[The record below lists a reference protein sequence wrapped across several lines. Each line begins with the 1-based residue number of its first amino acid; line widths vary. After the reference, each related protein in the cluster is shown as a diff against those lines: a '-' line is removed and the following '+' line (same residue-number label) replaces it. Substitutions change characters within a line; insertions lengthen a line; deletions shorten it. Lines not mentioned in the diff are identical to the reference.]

1 VSGRIYLLRATVCGE
16 PLIDPA
22 TFQRIQEALRANQ
35 RRTQGHPKRDYLLRG
50 LLKCK
55 HCGKSIS
62 GLYNRK
68 SYRRKDGCLWTGGS
82 RHYVCNGY
90 QNHHDTALPQRCVL
104 RYINAEALEAA
115 IWAEI
120 EKVLTNPAFLRQ
132 ALTMNVEETLESLPR
147 LKVQAARLQEQ
158 ITDAEKKERRALEL
172 ALSLNDM
179 SMDTLKGMVTEIQR
193 EKRGWQEEHDRL
205 TWWMTELTATAE
217 RLRDVDEQINA
228 IIASVCAHMYDQDR
242 RAILE
247 LFIKRIW
254 VEHDGTEGRYASEIE
269 GVLPTDSLVS
279 SVSTVVT
286 ATTPAT
292 LELKRNT
299 PHVLAI
305 LKDSYRPET
314 VNLSRVI
321 SGAVAGNIIAGGLI
335 GWGVDAATGAQYRL
349 IPDTV
354 HLTLT
359 PEMPV
364 VSVPRPPSSLEDRL
378 REVETLHSQGLI
390 SPTEAVTRRQKLLVY
405 IE

>member
-1 VSGRIYLLRATVCGE
+1 
-16 PLIDPA
+16 
-22 TFQRIQEALRANQ
+22 
-35 RRTQGHPKRDYLLRG
+35 

-68 SYRRKDGCLWTGGS
+68 SYRRKDGSLWTGGS

-104 RYINAEALEAA
+104 RSINADALEAA
-115 IWAEI
+115 IWAEV

-132 ALTMNVEETLESLPR
+132 ALTMNVEKTLERLPQ
-147 LKVQAARLQEQ
+147 LEAQAARLQEQ

-193 EKRGWQEEHDRL
+193 EKRGWQEERDRL
-205 TWWMTELTATAE
+205 TWRMAELTATTD

-228 IIASVCAHMYDQDR
+228 IIASVRAHMYDQDQ

-247 LFIKRIW
+247 LFIERIW
-254 VEHDGTEGRYASEIE
+254 VEHDGSEGRYAAEIE

-286 ATTPAT
+286 ATTAP
-292 LELKRNT
+292 
-299 PHVLAI
+299 PHQPV
-305 LKDSYRPET
+305 RPT
-314 VNLSRVI
+314 Q
-321 SGAVAGNIIAGGLI
+321 SGGCMPSSTASGFTRSTALCG
-335 GWGVDAATGAQYRL
+335 
-349 IPDTV
+349 
-354 HLTLT
+354 LTLAG
-359 PEMPV
+359 
-364 VSVPRPPSSLEDRL
+364 
-378 REVETLHSQGLI
+378 QQCFLI
-390 SPTEAVTRRQKLLVY
+390 
-405 IE
+405 